1 MTATELEPTI
11 TYSGHPSSRT
21 PTGPWKKFEIGN
33 IWDNGKF
40 KILAFYKA
48 LDKPNTVF
56 TPVLTLV
63 SLAIGERKYIDIF
76 AIIVILFSVKISQIA
91 RLFSSCIMHM
101 QWFESLQKL

>member
-1 MTATELEPTI
+1 MLK
-11 TYSGHPSSRT
+11 YSGHPLSRT
-21 PTGPWKKFEIGN
+21 PTGLAKKFEIAN
-33 IWDNGKF
+33 VRDSGKF

-76 AIIVILFSVKISQIA
+76 TVIVILFSVKIRQIA